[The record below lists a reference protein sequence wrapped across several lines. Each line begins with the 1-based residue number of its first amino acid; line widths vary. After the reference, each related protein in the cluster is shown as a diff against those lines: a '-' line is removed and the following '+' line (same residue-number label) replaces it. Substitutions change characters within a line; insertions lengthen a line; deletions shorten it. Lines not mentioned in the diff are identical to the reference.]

1 MSGSNCLK
9 ISTIFHSILCDNLHG
24 KHLHNTEDGVGKLA
38 HNLAAGIVV
47 LKGDAVLLVKDK
59 YGWGL
64 PKGSSEIGET
74 FLQAAER
81 EAHEETGIKISAE
94 DVAFVTE
101 YTSEKYGQYLQVY
114 YSGRLLP
121 EQNEIKD
128 PDQDVIEVQFVN
140 ISALRD
146 FITFRPWIIPL
157 ENWIQ
162 KRELKYHSFDLDV
175 EGFHIS

>member
-1 MSGSNCLK
+1 M
-9 ISTIFHSILCDNLHG
+9 IIYIESTYIVL
-24 KHLHNTEDGVGKLA
+24 DGVEKLA

-81 EAHEETGIKISAE
+81 EGQEETGIKIAAD

-101 YTSEKYGQYLQVY
+101 YTSKKYGQYLQVY
-114 YSGRLLP
+114 FAGRLLS

-128 PDQDVIEVQFVN
+128 PDQDVIEVQFVD
-140 ISALRD
+140 ISELRD

-157 ENWIQ
+157 ENWFQ